1 MIDLSQS
8 PAAGSSRQQLHE
20 ALSANELRQA
30 FSVRELESLPP
41 LPPLLTPFYSSFT
54 WILQKIYEQICA
66 ISQSGNANSYVLAN
80 VFDAVMLTASSSAV
94 YE

>member
-1 MIDLSQS
+1 M
-8 PAAGSSRQQLHE
+8 
-20 ALSANELRQA
+20 
-30 FSVRELESLPP
+30 
-41 LPPLLTPFYSSFT
+41 
-54 WILQKIYEQICA
+54 LQKIYEQICA